1 MEKKKKIRL
10 IIDSLV
16 LVLCLAIAFFVW
28 HKRINDNRKT
38 KAIELYY
45 QGKQFDIE
53 GNYPEARKCLDQSIK
68 LYPHLGK
75 AYLMSGVVYQRE
87 GEIYKAEEEL
97 KKSLEFEMQIYNK
110 AIAHYNLGSI
120 YLENMSRYDDAIR
133 EFTASIEANPNFF
146 NANDDAYYGLART
159 YFFKNNYQKAI
170 EYANKSLE
178 LNPENELARKIIYRA
193 KRISEG
199 GEISLDI
206 ANYKIRLENEG
217 FSLGEMDNLLG
228 HYYKNPQPERL
239 IKFIKLHLTIEY
251 FVNID
256 RAFKPFTYFVAAVAS
271 DNEDF
276 FNSLKSLK
284 EELTDAQ
291 QPALEE
297 IIKMVEGFKF
307 LSPDSPEELD
317 YLWAQFSATGSK
329 EPIKK
334 IISVLNSQATTPDDH
349 LLSATAEWSLR
360 AMAREHKE
368 AYEIIQEESMTATK
382 ELKEKLDSI
391 LELTSW

>member
-10 IIDSLV
+10 IIDCLV
-16 LVLCLAIAFFVW
+16 LVLCLAIALFVW
-28 HKRINDNRKT
+28 HKHVSHKR
-38 KAIELYY
+38 ALELYY

-53 GNYPEARKCLDQSIK
+53 GNYSRARECLDESLK

-75 AYLMSGVVYQRE
+75 AHLMSGVIHSRE

-97 KKSLEFEMQIYNK
+97 KKSLGFKMRIYNK

-120 YLENMSRYDDAIR
+120 YLEKMSRYDDAIR
-133 EFTASIEANPNFF
+133 EFNASIEADPKSF
-146 NANDDAYYGLART
+146 NGNDDAYYGLART
-159 YFFKNNYQKAI
+159 YFFKKDYQKSI

-178 LNPENELARKIIYRA
+178 LNPENELARKIFSRA
-193 KRISEG
+193 RSMTETG
-199 GEISLDI
+199 EEISFDI
-206 ANYKIRLENEG
+206 ANYTTRLENEG
-217 FSLGEMDNLLG
+217 FSLEEIDGLVG
-228 HYYKNPQPERL
+228 HYYKNPQPKRL

-256 RAFKPFTYFVAAVAS
+256 RSFKPFTYFTAAVAS

-276 FNSLKSLK
+276 FNGLKSMK
-284 EELTDAQ
+284 EELTDTQ

-297 IIKMVEGFKF
+297 IIKMAEEFEF
-307 LSPDSPEELD
+307 LSPDSPKDLD

-334 IISVLNSQATTPDDH
+334 IISVLNRQATTPDDH

-360 AMAREHKE
+360 AMAGEHKE

-391 LELTSW
+391 LELTGW